1 LLEKRGHHVVL
12 AVNGEEA
19 IAALAQRS
27 YDLVFMDVHMPGM
40 DGIEATI
47 AIREKEGS
55 TGLHQPVIAMTALAM
70 TGDREHC
77 LAAGMDGYLSK
88 PIDLQ
93 QLDDVLATYADR
105 CCRAAEVTSDHDSMV
120 AAVNTTELALKARVG
135 TSEIRN
141 CDHTFG

>member
-1 LLEKRGHHVVL
+1 MTATELEPM
-12 AVNGEEA
+12 EA
-19 IAALAQRS
+19 SELK
-27 YDLVFMDVHMPGM
+27 YKLK
-40 DGIEATI
+40 
-47 AIREKEGS
+47 AIREKERS

>member
-1 LLEKRGHHVVL
+1 VTATELEPM
-12 AVNGEEA
+12 EA
-19 IAALAQRS
+19 SELK
-27 YDLVFMDVHMPGM
+27 YKLK
-40 DGIEATI
+40 
-47 AIREKEGS
+47 AIREKERS
-55 TGLHQPVIAMTALAM
+55 TGLHQPVIAMTALPM

-105 CCRAAEVTSDHDSMV
+105 WCRAAEVTSDHDSMV

-141 CDHTFG
+141 CNHTFG